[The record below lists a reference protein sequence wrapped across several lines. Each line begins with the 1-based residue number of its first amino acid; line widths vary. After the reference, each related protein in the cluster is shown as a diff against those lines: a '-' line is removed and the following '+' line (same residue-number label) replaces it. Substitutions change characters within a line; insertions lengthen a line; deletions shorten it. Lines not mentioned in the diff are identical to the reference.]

1 VFSAEGFLC
10 HLSMLVEPL
19 EKGKSSKG
27 FCHLGAQ
34 KEGGMFMIILIVLL
48 IAVPVTGI
56 CYKAFGY

>member
-1 VFSAEGFLC
+1 
-10 HLSMLVEPL
+10 MLVEPL